1 MAGANMKRVVI
12 LGAGTGGTI
21 MANRIW
27 SQHKKEVAEGDL
39 TITVVD
45 QDNRHVYQPGLLF
58 IPFDVYRPKDT
69 IKERKPFLPKA
80 ANFILAEVDRV
91 ESEEDKVYL
100 ANGKTLDYDLLIIA
114 TGARL
119 APEETEGL
127 MGQGWGEKMFE
138 FYTQEG
144 AEALAPAMRE
154 FKSGHLVVNIT
165 EMPIKCPIAPLE
177 FVFLSDWYFR
187 KRGIRD
193 DVRISLVTPLDAAF
207 TRPLAAHAFGNL
219 LNEKNIEIVTEF
231 STGEV
236 DGNAG
241 QITSWDER
249 TVDFDLL
256 VNIPLHM
263 GAEFVDRSPGLG
275 DDMGWV
281 LTDPNTLQAQVKENI
296 FVLGDA
302 TNVATSKAGSV
313 AHFQGEVLAEN
324 VERFLNGQR
333 LKPEFDGHANCF
345 IETGDKKAVL
355 IDFNYDIEP
364 LPGRFPF
371 AAVGPL
377 SLLKETRMNH
387 AGKMAFKWVY
397 WNMLLPGKDLPG
409 VTTQMTLRGKRER
422 VKGFDPQTADV

>member
-1 MAGANMKRVVI
+1 MKRVVI

-27 SQHKKEVAEGDL
+27 SQHKKEVAAGEMS
-39 TITVVD
+39 IKVVD
-45 QDNRHVYQPGLLF
+45 QDDRHIYQPGLLF
-58 IPFDVYRPKDT
+58 IPFDIYKPKDT
-69 IKERKPFLPKA
+69 IKRRRPFLPKG
-80 ANFILAEVDRV
+80 AEFVVGEIDRV
-91 ESEEDKVYL
+91 EPDEDRVYL
-100 ANGKTLDYDLLIIA
+100 TNGESLDYDMLVIA

-127 MGQGWGEKMFE
+127 TGPGWGEKMFE

-144 AEALAPAMRE
+144 AEALAPVFRE
-154 FKSGHLVVNIT
+154 WKGGHLVVNIT
-165 EMPIKCPIAPLE
+165 DMPIKCPIAPLE

-187 KRGIRD
+187 KRGIREN
-193 DVRISLVTPLDAAF
+193 VKISLVTPLDAAF

-219 LNEKNIEIVTEF
+219 MKEKGIEIVTEF

-236 DGNAG
+236 DGEAG
-241 QITSWDER
+241 RITSWDER

-256 VNIPLHM
+256 VSIPLHM
-263 GAEFVDRSPGLG
+263 GAEFVERSPGLG

-281 LTDPNTLQAQVKENI
+281 LTDPNTLQANVKENI

-313 AHFQGEVLAEN
+313 AHFEGEVLAEN
-324 VERFLNGQR
+324 VERFLAGLPLNP
-333 LKPEFDGHANCF
+333 KFDGHANCF
-345 IETGDKKAVL
+345 IETGFNKAVL

-387 AGKMAFKWVY
+387 IGKMAFKWVY

-409 VTTQMTLRGKRER
+409 VTTQMTLRGKREW
-422 VKGFDPQTADV
+422 VKGIDTQTAES

>member
-1 MAGANMKRVVI
+1 MKRVVI

-27 SQHKKEVAEGDL
+27 SQHKKEVAAGEMS
-39 TITVVD
+39 IKVVD
-45 QDNRHVYQPGLLF
+45 QDDRHIYQPGLLF
-58 IPFDVYRPKDT
+58 IPFDIYKPKDT
-69 IKERKPFLPKA
+69 IKRRRPFLPKG
-80 ANFILAEVDRV
+80 AEFVVGEIDRV
-91 ESEEDKVYL
+91 EPDEDRVYL
-100 ANGKTLDYDLLIIA
+100 TNGESLDYDMLVIA

-127 MGQGWGEKMFE
+127 TGPGWGEKMFE

-144 AEALAPAMRE
+144 AEAMAPVFRE
-154 FKSGHLVVNIT
+154 WKGGHLVVNIT
-165 EMPIKCPIAPLE
+165 DMPIKCPIAPLE

-187 KRGIRD
+187 KRGIREN
-193 DVRISLVTPLDAAF
+193 VKISLVTPLDAAF

-219 LNEKNIEIVTEF
+219 MKEKGIEIVTEF

-236 DGNAG
+236 DGEAG
-241 QITSWDER
+241 RITSWDER

-256 VNIPLHM
+256 VSIPLHM
-263 GAEFVDRSPGLG
+263 GAEFVERSPGLG

-281 LTDPNTLQAQVKENI
+281 LTDPNTLQANVKENI

-313 AHFQGEVLAEN
+313 AHFEGEVLAEN
-324 VERFLNGQR
+324 VERFLAGLPLNP
-333 LKPEFDGHANCF
+333 KFDGHANCF
-345 IETGDKKAVL
+345 IETGFNKAVL

-387 AGKMAFKWVY
+387 IGKMAFKWVY

-409 VTTQMTLRGKRER
+409 VTTQMTLRGKREW
-422 VKGFDPQTADV
+422 VKGIDTQTAES

>member
-1 MAGANMKRVVI
+1 MKRVVI

-27 SQHKKEVAEGDL
+27 SQHKKEVAAGEMS
-39 TITVVD
+39 ITVVD
-45 QDNRHVYQPGLLF
+45 QDNRHIYQPGLLF
-58 IPFDVYRPKDT
+58 IPFDVYTPKDT
-69 IKERKPFLPKA
+69 VKQRKPFLPKA
-80 ANFILAEVDRV
+80 ADFVVGEVDRV
-91 ESEEDKVYL
+91 EAAEDKVYL
-100 ANGKTLDYDLLIIA
+100 ANGMVLEYDMLIIA

-119 APEETEGL
+119 VPEETEGL
-127 MGQGWGEKMFE
+127 TGPGWGERMFE

-144 AEALAPAMRE
+144 AEALAPVFRE
-154 FKSGHLVVNIT
+154 WKGGHLVVNIT
-165 EMPIKCPIAPLE
+165 DTPIKCPIAPLE
-177 FVFLSDWYFR
+177 FVFLSDWHFR

-193 DVRISLVTPLDAAF
+193 DVKISLVTPMDAAF

-219 LNEKNIEIVTEF
+219 LREKGIEIVTEF

-236 DGNAG
+236 DGKTG
-241 QITSWDER
+241 RITSWDER

-263 GAEFVDRSPGLG
+263 GAEFIDRSPGLG

-281 LTDPNTLQAQVKENI
+281 LTDPNTLQAKVKNNI

-324 VERFLNGQR
+324 VERFLTGQR
-333 LKPEFDGHANCF
+333 LNPEFDGHANCF
-345 IETGDKKAVL
+345 IETGFNKAVL

-371 AAVGPL
+371 PAVGPL

-387 AGKMAFKWVY
+387 IGKMAFKWVY

-409 VTTQMTLRGKRER
+409 VTTQMTLRGKREW
-422 VKGFDPQTADV
+422 VKGIDTQTADA

>member
-1 MAGANMKRVVI
+1 
-12 LGAGTGGTI
+12 
-21 MANRIW
+21 
-27 SQHKKEVAEGDL
+27 
-39 TITVVD
+39 
-45 QDNRHVYQPGLLF
+45 LLF
-58 IPFDVYRPKDT
+58 IPFDIYKSGDT
-69 IKERKPFLPKA
+69 IKHRRPFLPKD
-80 ANFILAEVDRV
+80 ANFIVGEIDRV
-91 ESEEDKVYL
+91 EPQRDKVHL
-100 ANGKTLDYDLLIIA
+100 ANGMTLDYDVLIIA

-127 MGQGWGEKMFE
+127 LGPGWGERAFE

-144 AEALAPAMRE
+144 AEALAPVLRE
-154 FKSGHLVVNIT
+154 WKGGHLVVNVT

-187 KRGIRD
+187 MRGIRD
-193 DVRISLVTPLDAAF
+193 DVKISLVTPLDGAF
-207 TRPLAAHAFGNL
+207 TRPLAARAFGNL
-219 LNEKNIEIVTEF
+219 LKDKGIEIVTEF

-236 DGNAG
+236 DGRAG
-241 QITSWDER
+241 RITSWDER

-256 VNIPLHM
+256 VSIPLHM
-263 GAEFVDRSPGLG
+263 GAKFVERSPGLG

-281 LTDPNTLQAQVKENI
+281 LTDPNTLQARVKDNI

-333 LKPEFDGHANCF
+333 LKADFDGHANCF
-345 IETGDKKAVL
+345 IETGFKKAVL

-371 AAVGPL
+371 SAIGPM

-387 AGKMAFKWVY
+387 VGKMAFKWIY

-409 VTTQMTLRGKRER
+409 VTTQLTLRGKREWA
-422 VKGFDPQTADV
+422 KGIDTQTADA